1 MGVNYV
7 SAQNLS
13 KSYGIKKLFEGLSFG
28 IDQGQKMALIGLN
41 GSGKSTL
48 LKVIAG
54 LESPDKGQ
62 VSYRKGIQVGYLAQ
76 TPDLPPEKTIGDIVF
91 DPSHPIQQL
100 ILSYERLLSKAN
112 PSVAEQSELEQVIS
126 QIEAQQAWD
135 YEVNIQQILSRLE
148 VNFLDRYFGE
158 LSGGQKKR
166 VALAQLLIQR
176 PDLAILD
183 EPTNH
188 LDLDTIEWLEKY
200 LSSSKQSL
208 LLVTHDR
215 YFLESITDHIIE
227 LDQGKLYSYQGNY
240 SYYLEKKEERLA
252 TEQVNREKAQS
263 LYKRELEWLRR
274 SPKARG
280 TKSKSRIQAAD
291 VLKEQTK
298 AKRNDQQ
305 VQFKIKGRRIGGKVM
320 EIKKM
325 RKAYGDLLL
334 VDDFTYTFN
343 RRDRVGVVGPNG
355 VGKTTFVKLLTEEIA
370 PDAGKVRKGE
380 TIFFGHYTQDGLV
393 FKPDQRVIDAV
404 REVAEEIELGKSER
418 VSASQLL
425 EHFLFPR
432 AMHQARI
439 STLSGGEKR
448 RLHLLRILM
457 TNPNF
462 LILDEPTND
471 LDLITLR
478 KLEEF
483 LLDFEGCLLVV
494 SHDRYFMD
502 RLVDHLFVFKG
513 EGIISDFPGSY
524 SQYRIRIKEGEHS
537 ANSPTS
543 KPEPQNKKL
552 EHPPKDLGKPTRD
565 EKDPTRTKKV
575 KLSFKEKREFEQ
587 LELDIEQLEANK
599 KQLLENINQGDSDYT
614 QLSEWA
620 QQLEEIEKKLG
631 EKSDRW
637 LELALYEE

>member
-13 KSYGIKKLFEGLSFG
+13 KSYGFKSLFSGLSFG
-28 IDQGQKMALIGLN
+28 IDQGQKVALIGLN

-54 LESPDKGQ
+54 IESPDEGKI
-62 VSYRKGIQVGYLAQ
+62 SYRKGIQIGYLAQ
-76 TPDLPPEKTIGDIVF
+76 APKLPSEKTIGEVVF
-91 DPSHPIQQL
+91 DPNHPVQQL
-100 ILSYERLLSKAN
+100 ILSYERLLSKPNLNEA
-112 PSVAEQSELEQVIS
+112 QQLELEQVS
-126 QIEAQQAWD
+126 TQIEAEQAWE
-135 YEVNIQQILSRLE
+135 YEVNIQQILSRLH
-148 VNFLDRYFGE
+148 VNFLDRHFGE
-158 LSGGQKKR
+158 LSGGQQKR

-176 PDLAILD
+176 PDLIILD

-200 LSSSKQSL
+200 LSTSKQSI

-215 YFLESITDHIIE
+215 YFLESITDHIME
-227 LDQGKLYSYQGNY
+227 LIQGKLYSYQGNY
-240 SYYLEKKEERLA
+240 SYYLQKKTERQA
-252 TEQVNREKAQS
+252 TEQVNQEKAQS
-263 LYKRELEWLRR
+263 LYKKELEWLRR

-291 VLKEQTK
+291 VLKGQAQK
-298 AKRNDQQ
+298 VKVDQD
-305 VQFKIKGRRIGGKVM
+305 VQLKIKGRRIGGKVL
-320 EIKKM
+320 EIKKL
-325 RKAYGDLLL
+325 RKAYGDTIL

-343 RRDRVGVVGPNG
+343 RRDRIGVVGPNG
-355 VGKTTFVKLLTEEIA
+355 VGKTTFVKLMTEVVP
-370 PDAGKVRKGE
+370 PDSGKVRKGE
-380 TIFFGHYTQDGLV
+380 TIYFGHYTQEGLE
-393 FKPDQRVIDAV
+393 FKPDQRVIDVV

-425 EHFLFPR
+425 EHFLFPH
-432 AMHQARI
+432 AMHPAKV

-483 LLDFEGCLLVV
+483 LLEFDGCLLVV

-502 RLVDHLFVFKG
+502 RLVDHLFVF
-513 EGIISDFPGSY
+513 EGNGVIRDFPGSY
-524 SQYRIRIKEGEHS
+524 SQYRAKLKETEKGAKTKVSHSQPLNEEHTPNGKMSQSQGEKTSSIR
-537 ANSPTS
+537 
-543 KPEPQNKKL
+543 
-552 EHPPKDLGKPTRD
+552 
-565 EKDPTRTKKV
+565 EKT

-587 LELDIEQLEANK
+587 LEKEIQDLEATK
-599 KQLLENINQGDSDYT
+599 KELHSTINAGEADYNQLIA
-614 QLSEWA
+614 LS
-620 QQLEEIEKKLG
+620 QQLEEVEKELSD
-631 EKSDRW
+631 KSDRW
-637 LELALYEE
+637 LELAEYVE

>member
-28 IDQGQKMALIGLN
+28 IDQGQKVALIGLN

-48 LKVIAG
+48 LKVVAG
-54 LESPDKGQ
+54 IESPDEGQ
-62 VSYRKGIQVGYLAQ
+62 ISYRKGIQVGYLAQ
-76 TPDLPPEKTIGDIVF
+76 APDLPPEKTIGEIVF
-91 DPSHPIQQL
+91 DPSHPVQQL
-100 ILSYERLLSKAN
+100 ILSYERLLSKAD
-112 PSVAEQSELEQVIS
+112 PSEAEQKELETVIS
-126 QIEAQQAWD
+126 QIDAQQAWD
-135 YEVNIQQILSRLE
+135 YEVNIQQILSKLD
-148 VNFLDRYFGE
+148 VHFLDRYFGE
-158 LSGGQKKR
+158 LSGGQQKR

-215 YFLESITDHIIE
+215 YFLESITDHIME
-227 LDQGKLYSYQGNY
+227 LDQGNLYSYQGNY
-240 SYYLEKKEERLA
+240 SYYLEKKEERLV
-252 TEQVNREKAQS
+252 TEQVNKEKAQS

-291 VLKEQTK
+291 VLKEQTHS
-298 AKRNDQQ
+298 KRNDQQ

-355 VGKTTFVKLLTEEIA
+355 AGKTTFVKLLTEEIA

-380 TIFFGHYTQDGLV
+380 TICFGHYTQDGLE
-393 FKPDQRVIDAV
+393 FKSDHRVIDAV

-432 AMHQARI
+432 SMHQARI

-502 RLVDHLFVFKG
+502 RLVDHLFVFEG
-513 EGIISDFPGSY
+513 AGIIRDFPGSY
-524 SQYRIRIKEGEHS
+524 SQYRDSLRESTASSSQPLEV
-537 ANSPTS
+537 A
-543 KPEPQNKKL
+543 NKKSKDQTSTEL
-552 EHPPKDLGKPTRD
+552 EKSGTQEKAPAKGK
-565 EKDPTRTKKV
+565 KG
-575 KLSFKEKREFEQ
+575 KLSFNEKREFT
-587 LELDIEQLEANK
+587 QLEADIDQLEASK
-599 KQLLENINQGDSDYT
+599 KKLMDRINQGSSDYS
-614 QLSEWA
+614 QLTEWS
-620 QQLEEIEKKLG
+620 QQLEEIEKELSK
-631 EKSDRW
+631 KSDRW
-637 LELALYEE
+637 LELAMVEE